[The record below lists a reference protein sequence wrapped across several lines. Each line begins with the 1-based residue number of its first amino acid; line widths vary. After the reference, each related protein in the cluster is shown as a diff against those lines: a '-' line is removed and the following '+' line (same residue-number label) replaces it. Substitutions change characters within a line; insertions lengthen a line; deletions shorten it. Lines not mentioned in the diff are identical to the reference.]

1 MHAYINGVSF
11 LELEKAVDMLA
22 PVCAGCTSKKTRVC
36 LEKCCQEDCVFCE
49 HCSSEEHLLHHTNH
63 INLMFIARTHYKSEV
78 RLL

>member
-49 HCSSEEHLLHHTNH
+49 HCSS
-63 INLMFIARTHYKSEV
+63 
-78 RLL
+78 